1 MVVVQ
6 PKEQIVSLRPLRWFL
21 FTVAISLVVGW
32 HSLLS
37 VFSLAWTNEA
47 YTHILLIIPIAA
59 CFIYLDWPEPLKWTP
74 NLRAGAVF
82 VFAALFVVAIEKLKS
97 DSLIADEQLSLCTL
111 AMVLWWI
118 GAFVGCFGTRVS
130 KSLLFPLGFLFWFV
144 PLPAFLLN
152 AIVGFL
158 QQGSA
163 YAAQLLFAVVGV
175 PVMQDGIRLTIPG
188 LTVEV
193 AQECSSI
200 RSSMILLV
208 TTMVLAQLFLRSPW
222 RKAFVIAAA
231 VPLSLAKNGLRIFTI
246 AMLGTRVDPAFLTGK
261 LHHNGGVIFLAIAV
275 AIIFLLL
282 WILREQRSGRTEGTL
297 RPVISTVR
305 K

>member
-1 MVVVQ
+1 MFFVQ
-6 PKEQIVSLRPLRWFL
+6 PKEQIVSLRPLWWFL
-21 FTVAISLVVGW
+21 FTVAISLIVGW
-32 HSLLS
+32 HILFS
-37 VFSLAWTNEA
+37 VFSLAWTNDA

-59 CFIYLDWPEPLKWTP
+59 GFIYLDWPVPVKWAP
-74 NLRAGAVF
+74 SWRAAAVF
-82 VFAALFVVAIEKLKS
+82 LFLALFVAALENWRS

-111 AMVLWWI
+111 AIVLWWI
-118 GAFVGCFGTRVS
+118 GAFVGSFGTRVS
-130 KSLLFPLGFLFWFV
+130 KSLLFPLGFLFWLV
-144 PLPAFLLN
+144 PFPAFLLN

-163 YAAQLLFAVVGV
+163 YAAQLLFAAVGV

-208 TTMVLAQLFLRSPW
+208 STMVLAQLFLRSRW

-261 LHHNGGVIFLAIAV
+261 LHHNGGVIFLAIALAV
-275 AIIFLLL
+275 IFVLL
-282 WILREQRSGRTEGTL
+282 WILREQRSGRAEGSL